1 MSRITIQQFRA
12 ALADGSDQRRPFR
25 AYREITR
32 RSAAEARIAGDW
44 GVWSAAAA
52 VGWAAW
58 PDGAGARA

>member
-12 ALADGSDQRRPFR
+12 ALANGSDQSRPLR

-32 RSAAEARIAGDW
+32 RTAADARIGGDW
-44 GVWSAAAA
+44 GVWTAAAA
-52 VGWAAW
+52 VGWVAW